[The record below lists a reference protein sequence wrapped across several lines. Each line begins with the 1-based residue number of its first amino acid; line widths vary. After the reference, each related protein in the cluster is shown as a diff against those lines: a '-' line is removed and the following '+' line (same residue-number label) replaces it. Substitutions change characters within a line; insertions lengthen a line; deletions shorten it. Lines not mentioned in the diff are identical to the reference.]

1 MGSIAHSD
9 SNGSEPLITLDR
21 VIKRYGRNE
30 VLNIDQLLVVGGE
43 ALALI
48 GKNGSGKS
56 TLLRL
61 LAGITIPSE
70 GRVGRSPRLKGLCT
84 AYVPQTGGLYPHL
97 SVLHNLRLYAN
108 LYGRPLDPQV
118 CEYWY
123 IAETG
128 LTRFL
133 DYPVTLLSGG
143 YFHLA
148 ALACGLSVNP
158 KLLLLDEPFSG
169 LDRDRAGLLADGL
182 KRSMSGLAGLVIT
195 GHQAQELEFC
205 DRAITL
211 SEGRLR

>member
-1 MGSIAHSD
+1 MGSMARSD
-9 SNGSEPLITLDR
+9 SDGSEPLIALGR
-21 VIKRYGRNE
+21 VVKRYGRIE
-30 VLNIDQLLVVGGE
+30 VLNIGQLSVFDGE

-70 GRVGRSPRLKGLCT
+70 GRVERSPRLKGLCT

-118 CEYWY
+118 SQQWY

-133 DYPVTLLSGG
+133 DYPVAQLSGG

-158 KLLLLDEPFSG
+158 KLLLLDEPFSS

-182 KRSMSGLAGLVIT
+182 KRSMSRLAGLVIT
-195 GHQAQELEFC
+195 GHQTHELEFC